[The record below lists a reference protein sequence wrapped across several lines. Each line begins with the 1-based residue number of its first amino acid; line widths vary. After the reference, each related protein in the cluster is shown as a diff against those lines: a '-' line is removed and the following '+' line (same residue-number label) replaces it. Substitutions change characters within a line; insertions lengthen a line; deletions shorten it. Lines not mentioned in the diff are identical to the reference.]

1 MSADCIFCKISRGE
15 IPATFVHQDDEII
28 AFRDINPV
36 APTHVLI
43 VPRQHL
49 VNTTEIDDKTAPLVG
64 RMTHLAAR
72 IARDEKIDVDGYR
85 LIMNTGPN
93 GGQVVM
99 HIHMHLLGGRQLKAL
114 G

>member
-36 APTHVLI
+36 TPTHVLI

-49 VNTTEIDDKTAPLVG
+49 VNITEIDDKTAPLVG
-64 RMTHLAAR
+64 RMAHIGAR
-72 IARDEKIDVDGYR
+72 IAREEKIEADGYR
-85 LIMNTGPN
+85 LIINTGPN